1 MEKIKNFEELIRDY
15 IGPNKSVV
23 DTKVSN
29 LTAPGEN
36 YLSEIIKIDVVL
48 QDKDTNN
55 HEDLSLVAKLC
66 VENEFFGPTY
76 NLTKNEVIFY
86 TDIVPPIKNFHKK
99 HGLPPPS
106 FYPDYAGGRL
116 NLAGETDK
124 PDMDAILILENLV
137 PKGYKNLDRHIGF
150 DLTTTRLILKDL
162 AKFHAAPMAMR
173 LKDSEEF
180 ATIIKKLSLLLPHK
194 EKKDKSPPKIFEII
208 TKELNKNKK
217 YKAAEAFGKMLADFK
232 KRMDENPESIF
243 SNKPIKGFA
252 TVIHHDMWINNT
264 MQVIENGTAI
274 KNKFVDFQMCQIGS
288 PTIDLI
294 FLLFSSVELSCL
306 QNNLDNLIEYYYREF
321 VDIIKQLDLYTDEY
335 SYQKFLEEIKTEG
348 REGMIQ
354 AIFMIPTV
362 IFGEKGKAVQHEE
375 SSLTVEDIPDIAL
388 KKILLMCEEATE
400 RGCNN
405 RYKLIQLVTLISME
419 KIKHFEELI
428 RDYIGPNKSV
438 VDTKVS
444 NLTAPGENYLSEII
458 KIDVVLQ
465 DKDTNHHEDLSL
477 VAKLCVENEFFGP
490 TYNLTK
496 NELIFYTDIVPPIK
510 NFHKEHGL
518 PPPSFYP
525 DYAGGR
531 LNLTGETEK
540 PDMDA
545 ILILENLVPKGYKN
559 LDRHV
564 GFDLTTTKLILKDL
578 AKFHAAPMAMRLK
591 DSEEFATII
600 KKLSLLLPP
609 KEKDEAPPKIFEILT
624 TELNKIKKYKAAE
637 AFGKMLVEFKRV
649 MDDNPESVFNNK
661 PIKGFSTI
669 IHHDMWINNT
679 MQVIENEKG
688 KAAQPGDSKITIE
701 DIPEIALKK
710 LILLCEE
717 AAERGYKNLDRHVG
731 FDLAT
736 SKLILKDLAMFHA
749 VPLAIR
755 LLEPEEFTRLTKKI
769 SISLPPKR
777 EDKKPPTI
785 FKIMIETLS
794 ANDEY
799 KKAADKLT
807 KMLTNFSKAMENDP
821 KKLFNKDDMRTF
833 STIVHQ
839 DVWINNTMQLIEN
852 DVAVKNKFVDFQM
865 CQLGLPA
872 DDLIFFLFS
881 SVEYNCLKN
890 NLNNLIKYYYE
901 EFICILK
908 QLGIYTDDFSYEK
921 FLEEF
926 RAPGKLA
933 IVRTLFML
941 PKVIFGE
948 KGKASAH
955 GKLDEM
961 TVEDI
966 HPIALKKMILLCVE
980 AAERDWM

>member
-400 RGCNN
+400 R
-405 RYKLIQLVTLISME
+405 
-419 KIKHFEELI
+419 
-428 RDYIGPNKSV
+428 
-438 VDTKVS
+438 
-444 NLTAPGENYLSEII
+444 
-458 KIDVVLQ
+458 
-465 DKDTNHHEDLSL
+465 
-477 VAKLCVENEFFGP
+477 
-490 TYNLTK
+490 
-496 NELIFYTDIVPPIK
+496 DIVPPIK